1 LINKLELKS
10 SNLSTKLELETT
22 IKLCHSYLPVFCR
35 FTSIKRKE
43 EYFETISAA
52 EAQVMYL
59 RGGHVLLIK
68 EVVQDVYLKAGCRQK

>member
-1 LINKLELKS
+1 
-10 SNLSTKLELETT
+10 LSFL
-22 IKLCHSYLPVFCR
+22 
-35 FTSIKRKE
+35 FTSFLQVYKYKEKRRV
-43 EYFETISAA
+43 FETISAA